1 MIIGGRYRLQY
12 FKQLI
17 LKGDLRVLSAI
28 VVLLVSPVF
37 AMGSGAGISHGPGN
51 TILWIALILIAAK
64 LSSLI
69 ERIGQP
75 AVLGELGVGVLLGNL
90 SIVGIHVFTPIT
102 EDAVIRFLAELGVII
117 LLFQIGLESNLHK
130 MKSVGL
136 SAVMVAVVGVI
147 SPFILGTYLVGPWLL
162 PDLPYTAHLF
172 LGAALT
178 ATSVGIT
185 ARVFQD
191 LGKLGTRAAQIVLG
205 AAVIDDILGLII
217 LAVVTAIAT
226 SGTVSILQVAIITG
240 QAIGFITASIVLG
253 QLLATHIGKWFS
265 RIHTG
270 VGMKFTLVLT
280 FGLTF
285 AYLAELVG
293 LAPIIGAF
301 AAGLIL
307 DPVHFRYFRDPHI
320 VDDVKKAIR
329 NESEELRAN
338 VHNVMLPHA
347 RRHIE
352 DLIEPLAHFF
362 VPVFFVVTGMTVD
375 LGTLADMNILFLA
388 LIITAIAVAGKF
400 ISGLVVS
407 GKSKALVGF
416 GMVPRGEV
424 GLIFASIGLGLGI
437 IKNELFSIIVIMVIL
452 TTLITPPVLTL
463 LIRRQGRENTE

>member
-1 MIIGGRYRLQY
+1 MV
-12 FKQLI
+12 
-17 LKGDLRVLSAI
+17 KGDLRILSAI

-37 AMGSGAGISHGPGN
+37 AMGSEAGVSHGPGN
-51 TILWIALILIAAK
+51 TILWISVILITAK

-75 AVLGELGVGVLLGNL
+75 AVLGELSVGVLLGNL

-102 EDAVIRFLAELGVII
+102 QDAIIRFLAELGVII
-117 LLFQIGLESNLHK
+117 LLLQIGLESNLRK

-136 SAVMVAVVGVI
+136 TAVMVAIIGVV
-147 SPFILGTYLVGPWLL
+147 SPFVLGTYMVGPWLL
-162 PDLPYTAHLF
+162 PDLPYTSHLF
-172 LGAALT
+172 LGASLT

-191 LGKLGTRAAQIVLG
+191 LEKLGTRAAQIVLG
-205 AAVIDDILGLII
+205 AAVFDDILGLII
-217 LAVVTAIAT
+217 LAIVTAIAT
-226 SGTVSILQVAIITG
+226 SGSVSIIQVAIITG
-240 QAIGFITASIVLG
+240 QAIGFIAASIVLG
-253 QLLATHIGKWFS
+253 QLLAIHIGKWFS

-320 VDDVKKAIR
+320 VYDVNKAIQG
-329 NESEELRAN
+329 ESEELREK
-338 VHNVMLPHA
+338 VHNAMLPHMQK
-347 RRHIE
+347 HIE
-352 DLIEPLAHFF
+352 YLIEPLAHFF
-362 VPVFFVVTGMTVD
+362 VPIFFVVTGMTVD
-375 LGTLADMNILFLA
+375 LRTLADTNILFLA
-388 LIITAIAVAGKF
+388 LIITAIAIAGKF
-400 ISGLVVS
+400 ISGLVVP

-452 TTLITPPVLTL
+452 TTLITPPILTL
-463 LIRRQGRENTE
+463 LIRRQDRENSE